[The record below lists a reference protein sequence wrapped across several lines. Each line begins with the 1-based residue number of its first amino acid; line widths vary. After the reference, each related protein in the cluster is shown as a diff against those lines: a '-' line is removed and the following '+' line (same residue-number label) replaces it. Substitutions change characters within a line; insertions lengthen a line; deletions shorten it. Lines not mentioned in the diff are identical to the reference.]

1 MHTFQDPIRRAITT
15 HRDAEA
21 LVCGD
26 VRQDFGTTVDRCRRL
41 AAGLLALDLPNGP
54 LQRGDRVAIVAANC
68 HRYIETYLAIPAA
81 GLVLVPLNSRHT
93 DHELRYAAEDSAT
106 RVLITDRPSSPLDD
120 TFERVIRIPDAY
132 EALLEVAGPSDDPF
146 PLDVFPADVAETD
159 LAGLFYTGG
168 TTGAA
173 KGVMLTH
180 RNLIANAWSTFTWSD
195 LTPDDRY
202 LVVSPLFHAAGSV
215 QVLASVWK
223 GSKQVIVPAFDPA
236 NVLDLIEREGVTITL
251 LVPTMLGA
259 TTDEQMRSPRDISS
273 MRQLSHGA
281 SPATIAMLRR
291 AADTFA
297 GTELVHLYGAT
308 ETSPVVTALRAEQDL
323 LDTPVAKS
331 CGAPV
336 IGVDIAI
343 FDGESTRLPVG
354 EVGEVAI
361 HGANVMQGYWNKP
374 EATAAA
380 LSDGWYRSGDVGRVD
395 DHGHLFLVDRS
406 KDMIVS
412 GGENVY
418 STEVEDA
425 LASHPSVAEVAVIG
439 VPDERWGEAVYAVVV
454 LRQPAADPDAVAA
467 ELTAHCRETIAGY
480 KVPKHIEV
488 SIDPLPKSGAGKIL
502 KRDLRDPHWEG
513 HDSSIV

>member
-1 MHTFQDPIRRAITT
+1 MHTFRDPLRRAITT
-15 HRDAEA
+15 HHDAEA

-26 VRQDFGTTVDRCRRL
+26 VRNDFGTTVDRCRRL
-41 AAGLLALDLPNGP
+41 AAGLQAIELPGGP
-54 LQRGDRVAIVAANC
+54 LRRGDRVAIVAANC
-68 HRYIETYLAIPAA
+68 HRYIETYLAVPAA

-106 RVLITDRPSSPLDD
+106 RVLITDRPPSPLDD
-120 TFERVIRIPDAY
+120 TFERVIRVPDEY
-132 EALLEVAGPSDDPF
+132 EALLEAVGPSDDPF
-146 PLDVFPADVAETD
+146 PIDVFPDDLAETD

-202 LVVSPLFHAAGSV
+202 LVVSPLFHAAGTV

-223 GSKQVIVPAFDPA
+223 GSKQVVMPAFDPA
-236 NVLDLIEREGVTITL
+236 AVLDVIERERISITL
-251 LVPTMLGA
+251 LVPTMLAA
-259 TTDEQMRSPRDISS
+259 TTDEQLRNPRDVSS
-273 MRQLSHGA
+273 LRQLSHGA
-281 SPATIAMLRR
+281 SPATLASLRR
-291 AADTFA
+291 AATTFPDA
-297 GTELVHLYGAT
+297 ELVHLYGAT
-308 ETSPVVTALRAEQDL
+308 ETSPVVTALRNEQRL
-323 LDTPVAKS
+323 LETPIAKS

-336 IGVDIAI
+336 IGVDVAI
-343 FDGESTRLPVG
+343 LDDDGTRLPTG
-354 EVGEVAI
+354 GVGEVAVR
-361 HGANVMQGYWNKP
+361 GANVMQGYWNKP

-425 LASHPSVAEVAVIG
+425 LASHPAVAEVAVIG
-439 VPDERWGEAVYAVVV
+439 VPDERWGEAVHAVVV
-454 LRQPAADPDAVAA
+454 LREPAADPDAVAA

-480 KVPKHIEV
+480 KVPKHIEI
-488 SIDPLPKSGAGKIL
+488 SADPLPKSGAGKIL
-502 KRDLRDPHWEG
+502 KRTLRDPHWAG
-513 HDSSIV
+513 HDSAIV

>member
-1 MHTFQDPIRRAITT
+1 MHTFQDPLRRAITT
-15 HRDAEA
+15 HGDAEA

-26 VRQDFGTTVDRCRRL
+26 VRHDYETTVDRCRRL
-41 AAGLLALDLPNGP
+41 AAGLLALDLPGGP
-54 LQRGDRVAIVAANC
+54 LRRGDRVAIVAANC
-68 HRYIETYLAIPAA
+68 HRYIETYLAVPAA

-93 DHELRYAAEDSAT
+93 DHELRYAAQDSAT
-106 RVLITDRPSSPLDD
+106 RVLITDRAPSPLDD
-120 TFERVIRIPDAY
+120 TFQRVIRIPHDY
-132 EALLEVAGPSDDPF
+132 EALLAAAGPSDDPL
-146 PLDVFPADVAETD
+146 PVEVFPDDLAEND

-180 RNLIANAWSTFTWSD
+180 RNLIANAWSMFTWSG
-195 LTPDDRY
+195 LVPEDRY
-202 LVVSPLFHAAGSV
+202 LVVSPLFHAAGTV
-215 QVLASVWK
+215 QVLASVWM
-223 GSKQVIVPAFDPA
+223 GSAQVIVPAFDPA
-236 NVLDLIEREGVTITL
+236 VVLDLLEHERITTSL
-251 LVPTMLGA
+251 LVPTMLAA
-259 TTDEQMRSPRDISS
+259 TTDEQIRSPRDVSS
-273 MRQLSHGA
+273 LRMLSHGA
-281 SPATIAMLRR
+281 SPATLASLRR
-291 AADTFA
+291 AADTFPD
-297 GTELVHLYGAT
+297 TELVHLYGTT
-308 ETSPVVTALRAEQDL
+308 ETSPVITALRHEQRL

-343 FDGESTRLPVG
+343 LDHDGTRLAVG

-361 HGANVMQGYWNKP
+361 RGANVMQGYWNKP
-374 EATAAA
+374 DATEAA

-425 LASHPSVAEVAVIG
+425 LASHPAVAEVAVIG

-454 LRQPAADPDAVAA
+454 LREPTADPDAVAA
-467 ELTAHCRETIAGY
+467 ELAAHCRQTIAGY
-480 KVPKHIEV
+480 KVPKQIQI
-488 SIDPLPKSGAGKIL
+488 STDPLPKSGAGKIL
-502 KRDLRDPHWEG
+502 KRTLRQPHWEG
-513 HDSSIV
+513 HDSAIV